1 MSSLKRKEASTGK
14 AAKSNNSAADSGR
27 PSKRAKGEKSGDFKK
42 NDKTADRKTDRKT
55 ASESESTSV
64 PANAGA
70 AALVSRLKEDE
81 PLFPRGGGS
90 VLTPLEYKQ
99 IQVQAKSD
107 ALFDQ
112 HADGNKAEAQAK
124 KKQKSKRK
132 HDDSTAAKPADDSVK
147 IESLNFKRLV
157 KGSLVLGQVVA
168 ISPLEISV
176 ALPNNLVGHLPLTSI
191 SETLTKRIAAEVEAA
206 EKSDAEDNDDNDEDS
221 DELDPQTLFTVGEYI
236 RVSVVSTEED
246 VPGAKSKRLIELSV
260 RPEHANAGL
269 TEQDV
274 VRNATVVASVL
285 SVEDRGYVMDL
296 GIAGSDLRGF
306 LAKKEVDASIPEER
320 LQPGAVM
327 LCLVSSKPANGKVA
341 QLTTQKKQLG
351 SLKSVASDA
360 VTINT
365 FLPGTAVDVLL
376 SDVSSRGLVGK
387 VLGHLDATADVI
399 HSGAGGSEGDLDD
412 KYKIASKVRA
422 RVICTFPTS
431 DSPKIGVSVLSHIA
445 ALEPQIVEADGVP
458 GKKSK
463 KEQKQEGQDSQ
474 EGQPAKLPLDV
485 LPLSSAVEHC
495 TVRRV
500 EPNVGLW
507 VDVGV
512 KGVPGFVHISRVK
525 DGKIDALFE
534 SSGPF
539 KVGSVHAG
547 RVLGYNP
554 IDGTYILSFEKSVLD
569 QTYLRIEDVPVGKVV
584 HGTVKKM
591 LIQATG
597 ISGLIV
603 EIADGITG
611 LVPEL
616 HLADIKLQN
625 PEKKFREG
633 MKVKA
638 RVLSTDPEK
647 HQIRLTLKKTLVN
660 SDLPPV
666 AKFDDLSFGLQ
677 CLGTIVNIIPS
688 GAFIQFYGDLRGF
701 LPVSEMSEALIT
713 NPEEHFRQGQVVSV
727 RVRKFDAANNRL
739 SVTCKDSTAFGVEK
753 QLALKDLAPGQIVS
767 ATVMVKNLDGVE
779 VELANSGLKA
789 TLPVGHLSD
798 RSAAK
803 NAAALQRLHVG
814 QVLPELVVLD
824 KHDGRRII
832 VLSQKASLIAASKAS
847 TLLTHMDDA
856 HVGDMLAGFVRNITP
871 TAVFIQFAAHI
882 VALLPKQLMPLGIQ
896 NQPEFGLHISQSLEV
911 RVVSVENERIVV
923 SLQPE
928 AKTTVNADDDASGTK
943 LVNPTDKALK
953 TLGDIAVGVVT
964 KAKVTSVKATQLN
977 VKLADNV
984 LGRVDITEIF
994 DKWQDIPDA
1003 KDPLRDFKENQI
1015 IDVRIL
1021 GIHDARRRTYLPIT
1035 QRSSRSVFELSA
1047 KPSNVKAAE
1056 APAALTMDKIEPE
1069 SPWIGFVN
1077 NRKSNCLWVSLSHNV
1092 RGRLYGM
1099 EASND
1104 LSLVKDLAE
1113 NFPIGTALQVHV
1125 LRVDAEQGRLD
1136 LSARMADAKDEI
1148 DWSTLGKNM
1157 VLPAKVTRVN
1167 ERQVV
1172 VQMSKT
1178 VSGPVHVIDL
1188 ADDYDQ
1194 AVTTPY
1200 FKNDIVRVS
1209 VVSIDA
1215 SNKKVRL
1222 STRPSRVLNSS
1233 LKVEDREITSITD
1246 VVAGTIIRGF
1256 VRSVADKGLFVNL
1269 GGDVVAMVRI
1279 SDLSDSYLKDWKAHF
1294 QVDQL
1299 VRGRVVSV
1307 NPELKQ
1313 VQMTLKASV
1322 VDDNYKPLST
1332 LADFHQGQIVSGR
1345 VRKVEDFGAFI
1356 VLDNTANVSGLC
1368 HRSEMADKA
1377 VRDARKLYKEGD
1389 VVKAKILSIN
1399 KENGRVN
1406 LGLKPAYF
1414 DNEDEEE
1421 DEDAMSVDE
1430 DDDGALLLDDESVSD
1445 DSDDDADDDMVDIR
1459 DALDITGTD
1468 NDLDL
1473 LGGESDS
1480 DDEDKEE
1487 GGAANGVSGGL
1498 SAGGFDWSGASLDK
1512 AAAAASSGDEDDED
1526 EGADAGA
1533 TKKSSAKR
1541 KKAAAAAAHMD
1552 IDRTA
1557 ELDISGPQTASDF
1570 ERLLLGQP
1578 DSSALWIAYMAFQL
1592 QVSELAKARETAER
1606 AIKTINVREETERLN
1621 VWIAYLNLEVVYGT
1635 DETADE
1641 VFKRACQYNDQRE
1654 VFERT
1659 ASIYIQSGKLEKAD
1673 EVFQT
1678 MTKKFG
1684 AQAPQIWINYAH
1696 FLHHSLQDAERARGL
1711 LPRAMQML
1719 DKHAHV
1725 NLMARVAALEFRSP
1739 VGSQERGRTV
1749 FESLLAKS
1757 PKKFDLWDQLL
1768 DLETSVLAAEKAKQL
1783 KEKKGSKSAKA
1794 SKADASVVRDV
1805 FERGIKVPGIKPRRA
1820 KTWFQRWAKWEEE
1833 NGDAKSRDK
1842 VSARAREW
1850 AAEAE
1855 KKKAADAEAEESE

>member
-14 AAKSNNSAADSGR
+14 PAKSNNSAADGGR

-42 NDKTADRKTDRKT
+42 SDKIDKKGT
-55 ASESESTSV
+55 SESESTSV

-70 AALVSRLKEDE
+70 ATLVSRLKEDE

-112 HADGNKAEAQAK
+112 HTDGADKADAPAK

-132 HDDSTAAKPADDSVK
+132 ADDKPAAKPADDSVK

-157 KGSLVLGQVVA
+157 KGSLVLGQIAA

-176 ALPNNLVGHLPLTSI
+176 ALPNNLMGHLPLTSI

-206 EKSDAEDNDDNDEDS
+206 EKSDAEDDDNEDS
-221 DELDPQTLFTVGEYI
+221 DEVDPQTLFTIGEYI

-246 VPGAKSKRLIELSV
+246 VPGAKNKRLIELSV

-306 LAKKEVDASIPEER
+306 LAKKEVDMSIPEER
-320 LQPGAVM
+320 LQPGAVL

-351 SLKSVASDA
+351 SLKSVAADA

-399 HSGAGGSEGDLDD
+399 HSGAGGSDGDLDD
-412 KYKIASKVRA
+412 KYKVASRVRA

-431 DSPKIGVSVLSHIA
+431 DSPKIGVSVLPHIA
-445 ALEPQIVEADGVP
+445 ALEPQTVEADAP
-458 GKKSK
+458 SKKSK
-463 KEQKQEGQDSQ
+463 KEQKQDAQ

-485 LPLSSAVEHC
+485 LPLSSTVERC

-554 IDGTYILSFEKSVLD
+554 IDGSYILSFEKSVLD
-569 QTYLRIEDVPVGKVV
+569 QTYIRIEDVPVGKVV

-616 HLADIKLQN
+616 HLADVKLQN

-666 AKFDDLSFGLQ
+666 AKYEDLSFGLQ
-677 CLGTIVNIIPS
+677 CLGTIVNIIPA
-688 GAFIQFYGDLRGF
+688 GAFVQFYGDLRGF
-701 LPVSEMSEALIT
+701 LPVSEMSEAPIT

-727 RVRKFDAANNRL
+727 RVRKFNAENNRL
-739 SVTCKDSTAFGVEK
+739 TVTCKDPTAFGVEK

-824 KHDGRRII
+824 KHDGRRSIT
-832 VLSQKASLIAASKAS
+832 LSQKASLIAASKDS

-856 HVGDMLAGFVRNITP
+856 SVGDMLAGFVRNITP

-882 VALLPKQLMPLGIQ
+882 VALLPKQLMPLAIQ

-911 RVVSVENERIVV
+911 RVISVENERIVV

-928 AKTTVNADDDASGTK
+928 PKTTVNADDDASGTK
-943 LVNPTDKALK
+943 LVKPADKALK
-953 TLGDIAVGVVT
+953 TLGDISVGVVT

-994 DKWQDIPDA
+994 DKWEDVPDA
-1003 KDPLRDFKENQI
+1003 KDPLRDFKENQVI
-1015 IDVRIL
+1015 EVRVL

-1047 KPSNVKAAE
+1047 KPSNVKATE
-1056 APAALTMDKIEPE
+1056 APTALTMDKIEPE
-1069 SPWIGFVN
+1069 SSWIGFVN

-1113 NFPIGTALQVHV
+1113 NFPIGTALQVRV

-1136 LSARMADAKDEI
+1136 LSARTADAKDEI

-1172 VQMSKT
+1172 VQISKA
-1178 VSGPVHVIDL
+1178 VSGPIHVIDL
-1188 ADDYDQ
+1188 ADDYDR

-1209 VVSIDA
+1209 VVSVDA

-1233 LKVEDREITSITD
+1233 LKVEDREITNITD

-1307 NPELKQ
+1307 NSELKQ
-1313 VQMTLKASV
+1313 VQLTLKASV

-1399 KENGRVN
+1399 QENGRVN

-1414 DNEDEEE
+1414 DDEEE
-1421 DEDAMSVDE
+1421 DDDEDAMSVDE
-1430 DDDGALLLDDESVSD
+1430 DDDGARLDDSDNED
-1445 DSDDDADDDMVDIR
+1445 DSDDDSDMVDIR
-1459 DALDITGTD
+1459 DAIDITGTD
-1468 NDLDL
+1468 NDLEI
-1473 LGGESDS
+1473 LGGGDSDS
-1480 DDEDKEE
+1480 DDEDDEE

-1498 SAGGFDWSGASLDK
+1498 SAGGFDWSGANLDK
-1512 AAAAASSGDEDDED
+1512 AAASGDDDDEE

-1533 TKKSSAKR
+1533 AKKSSAKR
-1541 KKAAAAAAHMD
+1541 KKAAAAAAQMD

-1673 EVFQT
+1673 EIFQT

-1757 PKKFDLWDQLL
+1757 PKKYDLWDQLL
-1768 DLETSVLAAEKAKQL
+1768 DLETSVFAAEKAKQL
-1783 KEKKGSKSAKA
+1783 KEKTGSKSAKA

-1805 FERGIKVPGIKPRRA
+1805 FERGTKVPGIKPRRA

-1855 KKKAADAEAEESE
+1855 KKKAADAEAEDSE

>member
-14 AAKSNNSAADSGR
+14 AAKSSNGAADGGR
-27 PSKRAKGEKSGDFKK
+27 PSKRAKAEKPGDFKK
-42 NDKTADRKTDRKT
+42 TDKKTDKKADKKT
-55 ASESESTSV
+55 DKKNAAESESTSV

-112 HADGNKAEAQAK
+112 HTDGGADKADAATK
-124 KKQKSKRK
+124 KRQKSKRK
-132 HDDSTAAKPADDSVK
+132 HDDKPAAKPVDDGVK
-147 IESLNFKRLV
+147 IESLNFKVCRGQGMANAFIRERERERKKKGGGRKQMKETALTTLQRLV
-157 KGSLVLGQVVA
+157 KGSLVLGQVAA

-206 EKSDAEDNDDNDEDS
+206 EKSDAGVDDSDDNDDS
-221 DELDPQTLFTVGEYI
+221 DEVDPQTLFTVGEYI

-246 VPGAKSKRLIELSV
+246 VPGAKNKRLIELSV

-269 TEQDV
+269 AEQDV

-306 LAKKEVDASIPEER
+306 LAKKEVDASIPEQR
-320 LQPGAVM
+320 LQPGAVL
-327 LCLVSSKPANGKVA
+327 LCLVSSKPANSKVA

-365 FLPGTAVDVLL
+365 FLPGTVVDMLL
-376 SDVSSRGLVGK
+376 SDVSPRGLVGK

-399 HSGAGGSEGDLDD
+399 HSGAGVSDGDLDV
-412 KYKIASKVRA
+412 KYKVASRVRA

-431 DSPKIGVSVLSHIA
+431 DSPKVGVSVLPHIA
-445 ALEPQIVEADGVP
+445 ALEPQTVEADTAAASD
-458 GKKSK
+458 KKTK
-463 KEQKQEGQDSQ
+463 KGQEQTQDSAA
-474 EGQPAKLPLDV
+474 PKLPLDV
-485 LPLSSAVEHC
+485 LPLSSTVERC

-512 KGVPGFVHISRVK
+512 EGIPGFVHISRVK

-554 IDGTYILSFEKSVLD
+554 VDGAYILSFEKSVLD

-591 LIQATG
+591 LVQATG

-616 HLADIKLQN
+616 HLADVKLQN

-666 AKFDDLSFGLQ
+666 ASYDDLSFGLQ
-677 CLGTIVNIIPS
+677 CLGTIVNIIPA
-688 GAFIQFYGDLRGF
+688 GAFVQFYGDLRGF
-701 LPVSEMSEALIT
+701 LPVSEMSEAPIT

-727 RVRKFDAANNRL
+727 RVRKFDPENNRL
-739 SVTCKDSTAFGVEK
+739 TVTCKDPSAFSVEK

-779 VELANSGLKA
+779 VQLADSGLKA

-824 KHDGRRII
+824 KHDGRRSIT
-832 VLSQKASLIAASKAS
+832 LSQKASLIAAAKDS
-847 TLLTHMDDA
+847 TLLTHMEDA
-856 HVGDMLAGFVRNITP
+856 HVGDMLASFVRNITP
-871 TAVFIQFAAHI
+871 TAVFVQFAAHI
-882 VALLPKQLMPLGIQ
+882 VALLPKQLMPLAIQ
-896 NQPEFGLHISQSLEV
+896 NQPEFGLHICQSLEV
-911 RVVSVENERIVV
+911 RVISVENERIVV

-928 AKTTVNADDDASGTK
+928 PKTTVNADDDEAASTK
-943 LVNPTDKALK
+943 LVKPADKALK

-964 KAKVTSVKATQLN
+964 KATITSVKATQLN

-984 LGRVDITEIF
+984 LGRVDITEVF
-994 DKWQDIPDA
+994 DKWEDVPEA
-1003 KDPLRDFKENQI
+1003 KDPLRNFKENQV
-1015 IDVRIL
+1015 IDVRVL
-1021 GIHDARRRTYLPIT
+1021 GVHDARRRTYLPIT

-1047 KPSNVKAAE
+1047 KPSSVRAAE
-1056 APAALTMDKIEPE
+1056 LPAPLTMNKVAPE
-1069 SPWIGFVN
+1069 SSWIGFVN

-1113 NFPIGTALQVHV
+1113 NFPIGTALQVRV

-1136 LSARMADAKDEI
+1136 LSARTADAKDEI
-1148 DWSTLGKNM
+1148 DWATLGKNM

-1172 VQMSKT
+1172 VQISKT

-1188 ADDYDQ
+1188 ADDYDR

-1209 VVSIDA
+1209 VVSVDA

-1222 STRPSRVLNSS
+1222 SMRPSRVLNSA
-1233 LKVEDREITSITD
+1233 LKVEDREIVSIAD
-1246 VVAGTIIRGF
+1246 VVAGSVVRGF

-1313 VQMTLKASV
+1313 VQLTLKASV

-1332 LADFHQGQIVSGR
+1332 LADFQAGQIVSGR

-1414 DNEDEEE
+1414 DDDEDD
-1421 DEDAMSVDE
+1421 DEDAMSVDDE
-1430 DDDGALLLDDESVSD
+1430 DDGARLD
-1445 DSDDDADDDMVDIR
+1445 DSDDDEDDDDDDDDDSDNGSDDDMVDVR

-1468 NDLDL
+1468 NDLDM
-1473 LGGESDS
+1473 LGGDSGS
-1480 DDEDKEE
+1480 DDSEDDEE
-1487 GGAANGVSGGL
+1487 GGASSGVTGGL
-1498 SAGGFDWSGASLDK
+1498 SAGGFDWSGANLDK
-1512 AAAAASSGDEDDED
+1512 AAASDDED
-1526 EGADAGA
+1526 EDDAEKGVDA
-1533 TKKSSAKR
+1533 SAAKKSSAKR
-1541 KKAAAAAAHMD
+1541 KKAAAAAAQMD

-1659 ASIYIQSGKLEKAD
+1659 ASIYIQSGKH
-1673 EVFQT
+1673 EVS
-1678 MTKKFG
+1678 
-1684 AQAPQIWINYAH
+1684 PPP
-1696 FLHHSLQDAERARGL
+1696 
-1711 LPRAMQML
+1711 LPIFSEDL
-1719 DKHAHV
+1719 SKDK
-1725 NLMARVAALEFRSP
+1725 S
-1739 VGSQERGRTV
+1739 
-1749 FESLLAKS
+1749 
-1757 PKKFDLWDQLL
+1757 DY
-1768 DLETSVLAAEKAKQL
+1768 
-1783 KEKKGSKSAKA
+1783 
-1794 SKADASVVRDV
+1794 
-1805 FERGIKVPGIKPRRA
+1805 
-1820 KTWFQRWAKWEEE
+1820 
-1833 NGDAKSRDK
+1833 
-1842 VSARAREW
+1842 
-1850 AAEAE
+1850 
-1855 KKKAADAEAEESE
+1855 

>member
-1 MSSLKRKEASTGK
+1 MSAQKRKEASGK
-14 AAKSNNSAADSGR
+14 SARPNGNVEDSGR
-27 PSKRAKGEKSGDFKK
+27 PLKRAKAEKPGNSKK
-42 NDKTADRKTDRKT
+42 SEKKDDKKATYDSKSA
-55 ASESESTSV
+55 SV

-70 AALVSRLKEDE
+70 ATLVSRLKEDE

-112 HADGNKAEAQAK
+112 HTGAAVDQADASPK
-124 KKQKSKRK
+124 KKQKTKRK
-132 HDDSTAAKPADDSVK
+132 LVDKANAAPANNDVK

-157 KGSLVLGQVVA
+157 KGSLVLGQVAA

-206 EKSDAEDNDDNDEDS
+206 EQSDVEDDDNEDS
-221 DELDPQTLFTVGEYI
+221 DEVDPQTLFALGDYI
-236 RVSVVSTEED
+236 RVSVISTEED
-246 VPGAKSKRLIELSV
+246 IPGSKSRRLIELSA

-274 VRNATVVASVL
+274 VRNATVMASVL

-306 LAKKEVDASIPEER
+306 LAKKEVDSSISEER
-320 LQPGAVM
+320 LQPGAVL
-327 LCLVSSKPANGKVA
+327 LCLVASKPANSKVA
-341 QLTTQKKQLG
+341 QLTTQKQQLG
-351 SLKSVASDA
+351 SLKSVAADA

-376 SDVSSRGLVGK
+376 SDVSSRGLAGK

-399 HSGAGGSEGDLDD
+399 HSGAGSNDSELDD
-412 KYKIASKVRA
+412 KYKVASRVRA
-422 RVICTFPTS
+422 RVICTFNTS
-431 DSPKIGVSVLSHIA
+431 DEPKIGVSFLPHIT
-445 ALEPQIVEADGVP
+445 ALERQNVAVDVTM

-463 KEQKQEGQDSQ
+463 KEQKQQEEQDKASSR
-474 EGQPAKLPLDV
+474 LPLTV
-485 LPLSSAVEHC
+485 LPLSSTVERC
-495 TVRRV
+495 TVRHV

-554 IDGTYILSFEKSVLD
+554 IDGCYTLSFEKSVLD
-569 QTYLRIEDVPVGKVV
+569 QPYLRIEDVPVGKVV

-597 ISGLIV
+597 VSGLIV
-603 EIADGITG
+603 EIANGITG

-616 HLADIKLQN
+616 HLADVKLQN

-638 RVLSTDPEK
+638 RVLSTDPVK

-660 SDLPPV
+660 SDLAPV
-666 AKFDDLSFGLQ
+666 ADYGDLAIDLQ
-677 CLGTIVNIIPS
+677 CLGTIVNIIPT
-688 GAFIQFYGDLRGF
+688 GAFVQFYGELRGF
-701 LPVSEMSEALIT
+701 LPISEMSEAHIS
-713 NPEEHFRQGQVVSV
+713 NPEEHFRLGQVVSV
-727 RVRKFDAANNRL
+727 RIRKFDAENRRL
-739 SVTCKDSTAFGVEK
+739 TVTCKDPTAFGAEK
-753 QLALKDLAPGQIVS
+753 QLALNNLAPGQIVS
-767 ATVMVKNLDGVE
+767 GTVLVKNLDSVE

-789 TLPVGHLSD
+789 TLPLGHLSD

-814 QVLPELVVLD
+814 EVLSELVVLD
-824 KHDGRRII
+824 KHDGRRSIT
-832 VLSQKASLIAASKAS
+832 LSRKASLIEASKSS
-847 TLLTHMDDA
+847 TLLTRMDDA
-856 HVGDMLAGFVRNITP
+856 HVGDTLAGFVRNITP

-896 NQPEFGLHISQSLEV
+896 NQPQFGLHISQSLEV
-911 RVVSVENERIVV
+911 RVISVENERIVV
-923 SLQPE
+923 SIQPE
-928 AKTTVNADDDASGTK
+928 AKTTVNADDDASGTR
-943 LVNPTDKALK
+943 LVKPADKALK
-953 TLGDIAVGVVT
+953 TLGDIVVGVVT
-964 KAKVTSVKATQLN
+964 KAKITSVKATQLN
-977 VKLADNV
+977 VKLAENV
-984 LGRVDITEIF
+984 LGRVDITEVF
-994 DKWQDIPDA
+994 DKWEEVPDA
-1003 KDPLRDFKENQI
+1003 KEPLRNFKENQV
-1015 IDVRIL
+1015 IDVRVL
-1021 GIHDARRRTYLPIT
+1021 GVHDARRRTYLPIT

-1047 KPSNVKAAE
+1047 KPSNVSASE
-1056 APAALTMDKIEPE
+1056 APAALTMEKIEPE
-1069 SPWIGFVN
+1069 SSWIGFVN

-1113 NFPIGTALQVHV
+1113 NFPIGTALQVRA

-1136 LSARMADAKDEI
+1136 LSARTADAKDEI
-1148 DWSTLGKNM
+1148 SWSTLGKNM
-1157 VLPAKVTRVN
+1157 VLPARVTRVN

-1172 VQMSKT
+1172 VQIDKT
-1178 VSGPVHVIDL
+1178 VSGPIHVIDL

-1200 FKNDIVRVS
+1200 FRNDIVRVS
-1209 VVSIDA
+1209 VVSVDA

-1222 STRPSRVLNSS
+1222 SMRPSRVLNSS

-1279 SDLSDSYLKDWKAHF
+1279 SDLSDSFLKDWQAHF

-1313 VQMTLKASV
+1313 VQLTLKASV

-1332 LADFHQGQIVSGR
+1332 LADFHQGQIVTGR

-1356 VLDNTANVSGLC
+1356 VLDNAANVSGLC

-1377 VRDARKLYKEGD
+1377 VHDARKLYKEGD

-1399 KENGRVN
+1399 QENGRIN

-1414 DNEDEEE
+1414 DEDED

-1430 DDDGALLLDDESVSD
+1430 DDDGARLDDDDDDDDVSAD
-1445 DSDDDADDDMVDIR
+1445 DSDDDMADLR
-1459 DALDITGTD
+1459 DTLDITGTD
-1468 NDLDL
+1468 NDLLILD
-1473 LGGESDS
+1473 GDS
-1480 DDEDKEE
+1480 DDSEQDEDEDE
-1487 GGAANGVSGGL
+1487 GGVARGVTGGL
-1498 SAGGFDWSGASLDK
+1498 SAGGFDWSGTTLDK
-1512 AAAAASSGDEDDED
+1512 TAASDGEEEE
-1526 EGADAGA
+1526 EGAETGTA
-1533 TKKSSAKR
+1533 KKSSAKR
-1541 KKAAAAAAHMD
+1541 KKAAAAAAQMNV
-1552 IDRTA
+1552 DRTA
-1557 ELDISGPQTASDF
+1557 ELDVSGPQTASDF

-1621 VWIAYLNLEVVYGT
+1621 VWIAYLNLEVVYGS
-1635 DETADE
+1635 DETADD

-1659 ASIYIQSGKLEKAD
+1659 ASIYIQSGKHEKAD
-1673 EVFQT
+1673 ELFQT

-1684 AQAPQIWINYAH
+1684 AQAPQVWINYAH

-1711 LPRAMQML
+1711 LPRALQML

-1739 VGSQERGRTV
+1739 VGSQERGRTL
-1749 FESLLAKS
+1749 FESLLAQS

-1768 DLETSVLAAEKAKQL
+1768 DLETSVFAADKAKQA
-1783 KEKKGSKSAKA
+1783 KEKKGAKSAKA

-1805 FERGIKVPGIKPRRA
+1805 FERGTKVPGIKPRRA

-1855 KKKAADAEAEESE
+1855 KKKAAEAEADESE

>member
-1 MSSLKRKEASTGK
+1 MSSLKRKEASAGK
-14 AAKSNNSAADSGR
+14 TARSNDNAADGR
-27 PSKRAKGEKSGDFKK
+27 PSKRAKGEKAGDFKQK
-42 NDKTADRKTDRKT
+42 DKKGEKKTAHD
-55 ASESESTSV
+55 SESTSV

-70 AALVSRLKEDE
+70 ATLVSRLKEDE

-90 VLTPLEYKQ
+90 ILTPLEYKQ
-99 IQVQAKSD
+99 IQVQAKND

-112 HADGNKAEAQAK
+112 HTGAATDQVDALSK

-132 HDDSTAAKPADDSVK
+132 IDDKPTGAPTTSGVK
-147 IESLNFKRLV
+147 IESLNYKRLV

-168 ISPLEISV
+168 ISPLKISV

-206 EKSDAEDNDDNDEDS
+206 EKSDAEDDDNEDS
-221 DELDPQTLFTVGEYI
+221 DEVDPQTLFTIGDYI

-246 VPGAKSKRLIELSV
+246 VPGAKSRRLIELSA

-269 TEQDV
+269 TVQDV
-274 VRNATVVASVL
+274 VRNATVMASVL

-306 LAKKEVDASIPEER
+306 LAKKEVDPSIFEER
-320 LQPGAVM
+320 LQPGAVV
-327 LCLVSSKPANGKVA
+327 LSLVSSKPANGKVA

-351 SLKSVASDA
+351 SLKSVPADA
-360 VTINT
+360 VTINA
-365 FLPGTAVDVLL
+365 FLPGTVVDVLL
-376 SDVSSRGLVGK
+376 SDVSSRGLAGK

-399 HSGAGGSEGDLDD
+399 HSGAGFSNGDLDG
-412 KYKIASKVRA
+412 KYKVASKVRA
-422 RVICTFPTS
+422 RVICTFNTS
-431 DSPKIGVSVLSHIA
+431 DEPKIGVSLLPHIA
-445 ALEPQIVEADGVP
+445 TLERQTVGVDVASN
-458 GKKSK
+458 KKLK
-463 KEQKQEGQDSQ
+463 KEEKQQDVQAKEPS
-474 EGQPAKLPLDV
+474 KLPLDV
-485 LPLSSAVEHC
+485 LPLSSTVECC
-495 TVRRV
+495 TVRHV

-547 RVLGYNP
+547 RILGYNP
-554 IDGTYILSFEKSVLD
+554 MDGSYSLSFEKNILD
-569 QTYLRIEDVPVGKVV
+569 QTFLRIEDVPVGKVV
-584 HGTVKKM
+584 HGTIKKM
-591 LIQATG
+591 LVQAAG
-597 ISGLIV
+597 VSGLIV

-616 HLADIKLQN
+616 HLADVKLQN

-638 RVLSTDPEK
+638 RVLSTDSEK

-660 SDLPPV
+660 SEVPPV
-666 AKFDDLSFGLQ
+666 AKYDDLALNLQ
-677 CLGTIVNIIPS
+677 CLGTIVNIIPA
-688 GAFIQFYGDLRGF
+688 GAFVQFYGELRGF
-701 LPVSEMSEALIT
+701 LPVGEMSEAPIS

-727 RVRKFDAANNRL
+727 RVRNFNAENHRL
-739 SVTCKDSTAFGVEK
+739 TVTCKDPTAFGVEK
-753 QLALKDLAPGQIVS
+753 QQAFNDLAPGQIVS
-767 ATVMVKNLDGVE
+767 ATVLVKNLDSVE
-779 VELANSGLKA
+779 VELTNSGLKA
-789 TLPVGHLSD
+789 TLPLGHLSD

-814 QVLPELVVLD
+814 EVLSELVVLD
-824 KHDGRRII
+824 KNDGRRSIT
-832 VLSQKASLIAASKAS
+832 LSRKASLIEASKSS
-847 TLLTHMDDA
+847 TLLTRMDDA
-856 HVGDMLAGFVRNITP
+856 HVGDTLAGFVRNITP

-896 NQPEFGLHISQSLEV
+896 NQPQFGLHISQSLEV
-911 RVVSVENERIVV
+911 RVISVENERMVV

-928 AKTTVNADDDASGTK
+928 AKTTVNVDDDASGTRLIK
-943 LVNPTDKALK
+943 PADKALK
-953 TLGDIAVGVVT
+953 TLGDVAVGVVT

-977 VKLADNV
+977 VKLAENV
-984 LGRVDITEIF
+984 MGRVDITEIF
-994 DKWQDIPDA
+994 DNWEDIPDA
-1003 KDPLRDFKENQI
+1003 KDPLRNFKENQV
-1015 IDVRIL
+1015 IDVRVL
-1021 GIHDARRRTYLPIT
+1021 GVHDARRRTYLPIT

-1047 KPSNVKAAE
+1047 KPSNVTAAE
-1056 APAALTMDKIEPE
+1056 TPVALTMDKIEPE
-1069 SPWIGFVN
+1069 SSWIGFVN

-1104 LSLVKDLAE
+1104 LSLVKDLAD
-1113 NFPIGTALQVHV
+1113 NFPIGTALQVRA
-1125 LRVDAEQGRLD
+1125 LRVDADQGRLD
-1136 LSARMADAKDEI
+1136 LSARTADAKDEI
-1148 DWSTLGKNM
+1148 NWSTLGKNM
-1157 VLPAKVTRVN
+1157 VLAARVTRVN

-1172 VQMSKT
+1172 VQIDKT
-1178 VSGPVHVIDL
+1178 VSGPIHVIDL
-1188 ADDYDQ
+1188 ADDYDR

-1200 FKNDIVRVS
+1200 FRNDIVRVS
-1209 VVSIDA
+1209 VVSVDA

-1222 STRPSRVLNSS
+1222 SMRPSRVLNSS
-1233 LKVEDREITSITD
+1233 LQVEDREITSIAD
-1246 VVAGTIIRGF
+1246 VAAGTIIRGF

-1313 VQMTLKASV
+1313 VQLTLKASV

-1332 LADFHQGQIVSGR
+1332 LTDFHQGQIVTGR

-1368 HRSEMADKA
+1368 HRSEMADKT
-1377 VRDARKLYKEGD
+1377 VHDARKLYKEGD
-1389 VVKAKILSIN
+1389 VVKAKILGIN

-1414 DNEDEEE
+1414 DEE
-1421 DEDAMSVDE
+1421 DDDEDDDDAMSVDD
-1430 DDDGALLLDDESVSD
+1430 DDDGARLD
-1445 DSDDDADDDMVDIR
+1445 DSDDSSADDDDDDMVDVR
-1459 DALDITGTD
+1459 DALNITGTD
-1468 NDLDL
+1468 NGLDI
-1473 LGGESDS
+1473 LGGDS
-1480 DDEDKEE
+1480 DDDEDEDEEE
-1487 GGAANGVSGGL
+1487 GGVAHGVSAGL
-1498 SAGGFDWSGASLDK
+1498 SAGGFDWSGTNLDK
-1512 AAAAASSGDEDDED
+1512 TVASDDEEEED
-1526 EGADAGA
+1526 GAEAGNA
-1533 TKKSSAKR
+1533 KKSSTKR
-1541 KKAAAAAAHMD
+1541 KKAAAAAAQMD

-1557 ELDISGPQTASDF
+1557 ELDVSGPQTASDF

-1659 ASIYIQSGKLEKAD
+1659 ASIYIQSGKHEKAD
-1673 EVFQT
+1673 EIFQT

-1684 AQAPQIWINYAH
+1684 AQAPQVWINYAH
-1696 FLHHSLQDAERARGL
+1696 FLHHSIQDAERARGL
-1711 LPRAMQML
+1711 LPRALQML

-1739 VGSQERGRTV
+1739 VGNQERGRTL

-1768 DLETSVLAAEKAKQL
+1768 DLETSVFAAEKTKQS
-1783 KEKKGSKSAKA
+1783 KEKKGAKSGKA

-1805 FERGIKVPGIKPRRA
+1805 FERGTKVPGIKPRRA
-1820 KTWFQRWAKWEEE
+1820 KSWFQRWAKWEEE
-1833 NGDAKSRDK
+1833 NGDAKSRDR
-1842 VSARAREW
+1842 VSTRAREW

-1855 KKKAADAEAEESE
+1855 KKKAAEADAEAEESE

>member
-14 AAKSNNSAADSGR
+14 AAKSNSHGASDGR
-27 PSKRAKGEKSGDFKK
+27 PSKRAKADKSGDFKK
-42 NDKTADRKTDRKT
+42 TTDSKKNAD
-55 ASESESTSV
+55 SESTSV

-81 PLFPRGGGS
+81 PLFPRGGAS

-99 IQVQAKSD
+99 IQVQAKND

-112 HADGNKAEAQAK
+112 HTDGQADKADGATK

-132 HDDSTAAKPADDSVK
+132 HDEKVAAAKAADDSVK

-157 KGSLVLGQVVA
+157 KGSLVLGQVSA
-168 ISPLEISV
+168 IGPLEISV
-176 ALPNNLVGHLPLTSI
+176 SLPNNLVGHLSLTSI
-191 SETLTKRIAAEVEAA
+191 SETLNERIAAEAEEADI
-206 EKSDAEDNDDNDEDS
+206 SDAEDNEDNSEV
-221 DELDPQTLFTVGEYI
+221 DPEKLFSVGEYI
-236 RVSVVSTEED
+236 RVAVVSTEED
-246 VPGAKSKRLIELSV
+246 APGAKNKRRIELSV
-260 RPEHANAGL
+260 RPELANTGL

-274 VRNATVVASVL
+274 VRNATVMASVL
-285 SVEDRGYVMDL
+285 SVEDRGYIMDL
-296 GIAGSDLRGF
+296 GIADSDLRGF
-306 LAKKEVDASIPEER
+306 LAKKEVDESIPEER
-320 LQPGAVM
+320 MQPGAVL
-327 LCLVSSKPANGKVA
+327 LCLVSGKAGKVA

-351 SLKSVASDA
+351 SLKSVANDA

-365 FLPGTAVDVLL
+365 FLPGTAVDILL
-376 SDVSSRGLVGK
+376 SEVGTRGLVGK
-387 VLGHLDATADVI
+387 VLGHLDATADMI
-399 HSGAGGSEGDLDD
+399 HSGAGGSDEDLDD
-412 KYKIASKVRA
+412 KYKAASRVRA
-422 RVICTFPTS
+422 RIICTFPTS
-431 DSPKIGVSVLSHIA
+431 GAPKVGVSLLPHIA
-445 ALEPQIVEADGVP
+445 ALEPQTVEAAAP
-458 GKKSK
+458 SKKSK
-463 KEQKQEGQDSQ
+463 KEQKQGEQAD
-474 EGQPAKLPLDV
+474 QPKKLPVDV
-485 LPLSSAVEHC
+485 LPLSSTVERC
-495 TVRRV
+495 VVRRV

-525 DGKIDALFE
+525 DGKIDALYE
-534 SSGPF
+534 TSGPF
-539 KVGSVHAG
+539 KVGSAHAG

-554 IDGTYILSFEKSVLD
+554 VDGSYHLSLEKSVLD
-569 QTYLRIEDVPVGKVV
+569 QAYIRIDDVPVGKVV

-591 LIQATG
+591 LITPTG

-616 HLADIKLQN
+616 HLADVKLQN

-647 HQIRLTLKKTLVN
+647 RQIRLTLKKTLVN

-666 AKFDDLSFGLQ
+666 LKYEDLTFGLQ
-677 CLGTIVNIIPS
+677 CLGTIVNIIPT
-688 GAFIQFYGDLRGF
+688 GAFVQFYGDLRGF
-701 LPVSEMSEALIT
+701 LPVSEMSEAPIV

-727 RVRKFDAANNRL
+727 RIRKFNAENNRL
-739 SVTCKDSTAFGVEK
+739 TVTCKDPTSFGVEK

-767 ATVMVKNLDGVE
+767 ATVTVKNLDGVE
-779 VELANSGLKA
+779 VALADSGLKA
-789 TLPVGHLSD
+789 SLPVGHLSD

-824 KHDGRRII
+824 KHDGRRSIT
-832 VLSQKASLIAASKAS
+832 LSQKASLIAASKDS

-882 VALLPKQLMPLGIQ
+882 VALLPKQLMPLNIQ
-896 NQPEFGLHISQSLEV
+896 TQPEFGMHISQSIEV
-911 RVVSVENERIVV
+911 RVISVENERIVV

-928 AKTTVNADDDASGTK
+928 PKTTANPDEDASDTK
-943 LVNPTDKALK
+943 LIKPTDKALK
-953 TLGDIAVGVVT
+953 TLGNVSVGVVT
-964 KAKVTSVKATQLN
+964 KAKITSVKATQLN
-977 VKLADNV
+977 VKLAENV

-994 DKWQDIPDA
+994 DKWEDVPDA
-1003 KDPLRDFKENQI
+1003 KDPLRNFKENQV
-1015 IDVRIL
+1015 IDVRVL
-1021 GIHDARRRTYLPIT
+1021 GVHDARRRTYLPIT
-1035 QRSSRSVFELSA
+1035 QRSSRTVFELSA

-1056 APAALTMDKIEPE
+1056 PPAALTMDKIEPE
-1069 SPWIGFVN
+1069 SSWIGFVN
-1077 NRKSNCLWVSLSHNV
+1077 NRKSNCLWVSLSINV

-1113 NFPIGTALQVHV
+1113 NFPIGTALQVRV
-1125 LRVDAEQGRLD
+1125 LHVDAEQGRID
-1136 LSARMADAKDEI
+1136 LSARSADAKDEI
-1148 DWSTLGKNM
+1148 DWLTLGKNM

-1172 VQMSKT
+1172 VQISKM
-1178 VSGPVHVIDL
+1178 VSGPIHVIDL
-1188 ADDYDQ
+1188 ADDYDR

-1209 VVSIDA
+1209 VVSVDG

-1246 VVAGTIIRGF
+1246 IVAGTIIRGF

-1322 VDDNYKPLST
+1322 VDDNYVPLST

-1345 VRKVEDFGAFI
+1345 VRKVEEFGAFI

-1389 VVKAKILSIN
+1389 VVKAMILSIN
-1399 KENGRVN
+1399 KDNGRVN

-1414 DNEDEEE
+1414 DNEDDD

-1430 DDDGALLLDDESVSD
+1430 EDDGARLDDD
-1445 DSDDDADDDMVDIR
+1445 DDSEDNSDDDMLDVQ
-1459 DALDITGTD
+1459 DALGITGTD
-1468 NDLDL
+1468 NDLDI
-1473 LGGESDS
+1473 LGGSSDD
-1480 DDEDKEE
+1480 DDEDDEDDEE
-1487 GGAANGVSGGL
+1487 GRVAHGVTGGL
-1498 SAGGFDWSGASLDK
+1498 SAGGFDWSGANLDK
-1512 AAAAASSGDEDDED
+1512 GTASDDDEE
-1526 EGADAGA
+1526 EGADAA
-1533 TKKSSAKR
+1533 ASKKSSAKR
-1541 KKAAAAAAHMD
+1541 KKAAVASQMD

-1635 DETADE
+1635 DETASE

-1659 ASIYIQSGKLEKAD
+1659 ASIYIQSGKHEKAD
-1673 EVFQT
+1673 ETFQA

-1696 FLHHSLQDAERARGL
+1696 FLHHSLQDSERARAL

-1719 DKHAHV
+1719 DKHHHV

-1749 FESLLAKS
+1749 FESLLAKT
-1757 PKKFDLWDQLL
+1757 PKKYDLWDQLL
-1768 DLETSVLAAEKAKQL
+1768 DLETSVFAAEKAKQA
-1783 KEKKGSKSAKA
+1783 KENKKGGKA

-1805 FERGIKVPGIKPRRA
+1805 FERGTKVPGIKPRRA

-1842 VSARAREW
+1842 VSSRAREW
-1850 AAEAE
+1850 AADAE
-1855 KKKAADAEAEESE
+1855 KKKADAEAEESE